1 MATGHFDYTT
11 GTLEKEKLRNRDRF
25 FSGKFTKNE
34 NRHKMGRRWWFLR
47 SDRWF
52 FDVSTTPDTFQTS
65 EFRNHPTFD
74 EKWGGILLIFSSK
87 KLKKWKCSRNGSWCI
102 ENQHK
107 LVQTASKF
115 CEKANRE
122 VKKFTG
128 RVSEQFKIRDF
139 KLFFHKSAASAVRPL
154 Q

>member
-11 GTLEKEKLRNRDRF
+11 GTLEKEKLRNRDIF
-25 FSGKFTKNE
+25 FSGKLQKNE
-34 NRHKMGRRWWFLR
+34 NRHKMCRRWWFLR

-52 FDVSTTPDTFQTS
+52 FDVLTTPDAFQTS
-65 EFRNHPTFD
+65 ELQNHPTFD
-74 EKWGGILLIFSSK
+74 EKRRGILLIFSSK
-87 KLKKWKCSRNGSWCI
+87 NWKMKMFTKSVVI

-115 CEKANRE
+115 REKANRE